1 MKAAAAEQ
9 NERLTRLEMR
19 LREREDQLREKQE
32 RIQRLED
39 KLADRDDDLKERDH
53 AVELVET
60 EVCTLQ
66 RGDTVRMIFICA
78 LLCAVEKHYVAYP

>member
-60 EVCTLQ
+60 EVCACREAILLTL
-66 RGDTVRMIFICA
+66 IFIHALVCA
-78 LLCAVEKHYVAYP
+78 AEKHYVAYS